1 MIDIQLKKLF
11 LRDPIKF
18 AFEIYD
24 SEIDYEFSEFKI
36 VNEGYFMIYRKFNPV
51 IIILYA
57 ENEATVTKLLSLIK
71 EDKFVLFIEPKWKY
85 LLNFSNMKIY
95 PEIIMICKSPSVF
108 RREDVRRLTAEDSD
122 KIIELYG
129 KDRGGLIVQML
140 RDNKTTAYG
149 LFLGNKLVSAAY
161 TWIETKDVGIIGG
174 VFTREEFR
182 NRGFASSVVSELA
195 EDIVNRGKIASL
207 YVREDNT
214 SAIHVYRKIGFNEYW
229 KRLWVSV
236 NTDAKPL

>member
-1 MIDIQLKKLF
+1 MIDIQLKKFF

-24 SEIDYEFSEFKI
+24 SEIDYEFTEFKI
-36 VNEGYFMIYRKFNPV
+36 ANEGYLMIYRKINP
-51 IIILYA
+51 ITIMLYG
-57 ENEATVTKLLSLIK
+57 ENENTVTKLLSLIK
-71 EDKFVLFIEPKWKY
+71 EDKFILFIEPKWKY

-95 PEIIMICKSPSVF
+95 PEILMICKSPKVF
-108 RREDVRRLTAEDSD
+108 RREDVRRLTVKDSD

-129 KDRGGLIVQML
+129 KDRGGFVVQML

-149 LFLGNKLVSAAY
+149 LFIDNKLVSAAY
-161 TWIETKDVGIIGG
+161 TWIETKDAGIIGG
-174 VFTREEFR
+174 VFTREGFR

-195 EDIVNRGKIASL
+195 EDIVKRGKIASL

-214 SAIHVYRKIGFNEYW
+214 SAIHVYKKIGFNEYW